1 VSVLEGGYGR
11 TPPAVPPPPFA
22 GENGGATDSDA
33 GVTPPGLDRSLIC
46 DCAVEHLRGLV
57 DPYSP
62 SESE

>member
-1 VSVLEGGYGR
+1 MSVLEGGYGR
-11 TPPAVPPPPFA
+11 TPPAVPPPPLV
-22 GENGGATDSDA
+22 GDSGGAADSDA
-33 GVTPPGLDRSLIC
+33 GVTPRGLDRSLIS